1 MKAVVLDAVNK
12 IALKEVE
19 VDKLAA
25 NEVLIKVEAAG
36 VCGSDRHILH
46 GTYPA
51 NYPVILGHEFSGII
65 EDVGSS
71 SRFKVGERVNVNP
84 NIACG
89 NCLPCKTNLINLE
102 PLISVKFFRFLRC
115 K

>member
-12 IALKEVE
+12 ISLKELAP
-19 VDKLAA
+19 DKLQA

-65 EDVGSS
+65 EDASKS
-71 SRFKVGERVNVNP
+71 NKFK
-84 NIACG
+84 
-89 NCLPCKTNLINLE
+89 NLSDI
-102 PLISVKFFRFLRC
+102 IS
-115 K
+115 